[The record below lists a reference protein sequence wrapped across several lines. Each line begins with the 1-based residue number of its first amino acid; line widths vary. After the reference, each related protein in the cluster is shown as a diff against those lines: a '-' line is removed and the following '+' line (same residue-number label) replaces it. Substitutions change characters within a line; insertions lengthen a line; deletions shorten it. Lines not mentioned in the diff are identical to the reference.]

1 MPDKAQIVK
10 DFINMI
16 AGNGAIFNVVFE
28 KKDGSI
34 RHMRCRLNVKKYVKG
49 IGMRFNPEDY
59 NLLVAYDLDKKKGY
73 RMIPL
78 ERVLYIKCGNKILK
92 FDQQGATNESTVS

>member
-10 DFINMI
+10 DFIQII

-28 KKDGSI
+28 KKDGTI

-49 IGMRFNPEDY
+49 VGMRFNPEDY
-59 NLLVAYDLDKKKGY
+59 NLLVAYDLDKEGY

-92 FDQQGATNESTVS
+92 FKGYNALYQHRV

>member
-1 MPDKAQIVK
+1 MDKAQIVK

-49 IGMRFNPEDY
+49 IGMKFNPEDY
-59 NLLVAYDLDKKKGY
+59 NLLVAYDLDKEGY

-78 ERVLYIKCGNKILK
+78 KRVRYIKSGNKILRFK
-92 FDQQGATNESTVS
+92 EA

>member
-28 KKDGSI
+28 KKDGTI

-49 IGMRFNPEDY
+49 VGMRFNFRNY
-59 NLLVAYDLDKKKGY
+59 NLLVAYDLDKERY

-78 ERVLYIKCGNKILK
+78 ERVLYIKSGNKILK
-92 FDQQGATNESTVS
+92 FKEV

>member
-1 MPDKAQIVK
+1 MRTDMDKAQIVK
-10 DFINMI
+10 DFIQMI

-28 KKDGSI
+28 KKDGTI

-49 IGMRFNPEDY
+49 IGMRFNPENY
-59 NLLVAYDLDKKKGY
+59 NLLVAYDLDKEGY

-92 FDQQGATNESTVS
+92 FKEA

>member
-1 MPDKAQIVK
+1 LNKAQIVK
-10 DFINMI
+10 DFIEMI

-28 KKDGSI
+28 KKDGTI

-59 NLLVAYDLDKKKGY
+59 NLLVAYDLDKEGY

-92 FDQQGATNESTVS
+92 FNQN

>member
-1 MPDKAQIVK
+1 MDKAQIVK

-16 AGNGAIFNVVFE
+16 ARNGAIFNVVFE
-28 KKDGSI
+28 KKDGTI

-59 NLLVAYDLDKKKGY
+59 NLLVAYDLDKEGY

-78 ERVLYIKCGNKILK
+78 GRVLYIKSGNKILK
-92 FDQQGATNESTVS
+92 FNQ

>member
-1 MPDKAQIVK
+1 MNNKAQIVK

-16 AGNGAIFNVVFE
+16 AGNGAIFNVVFK
-28 KKDGSI
+28 KKDGTI

-49 IGMRFNPEDY
+49 IGMRFNPDEY
-59 NLLVAYDLDKKKGY
+59 NLLVAYDLDKEGY

-78 ERVLYIKCGNKILK
+78 ERVLYIKCGNKILRFK
-92 FDQQGATNESTVS
+92 EV

>member
-1 MPDKAQIVK
+1 MNNKAQIVK

-16 AGNGAIFNVVFE
+16 AGNGAIFNVVFK
-28 KKDGSI
+28 KKDGTI

-49 IGMRFNPEDY
+49 IGMRFNPDEY
-59 NLLVAYDLDKKKGY
+59 NLLVAYDLDKEGY

-78 ERVLYIKCGNKILK
+78 ERVLYIKCGNKVLK
-92 FDQQGATNESTVS
+92 FKEA